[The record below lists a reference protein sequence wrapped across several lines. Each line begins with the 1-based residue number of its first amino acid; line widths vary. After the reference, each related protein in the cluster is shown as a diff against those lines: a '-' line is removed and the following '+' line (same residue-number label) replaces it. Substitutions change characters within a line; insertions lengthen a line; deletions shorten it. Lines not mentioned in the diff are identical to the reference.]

1 MMKWTTKGVQVLRG
15 IGLQI
20 VAPAPKTEALNALD
34 AGKEYVITVEPVSKH
49 KKRSLNAN
57 AFCWVLCQAIAERLS
72 RDGQYVSK
80 EEIYRGC
87 IQDSQ
92 QMQHLL
98 IQSKAAPAFRRS
110 WERNGIGFQ
119 VVEIGQSKDHAGYE
133 WIGLYAGSSTYSV
146 AEMSR
151 LLDCLV
157 DEARQVGAETEP
169 PDYVQALLD
178 DWGKQDEKKCAALDG
193 SQESRRRA

>member
-1 MMKWTTKGVQVLRG
+1 MKWTTKGVQVLRG

-34 AGKEYVITVEPVSKH
+34 AGKEYVIEIKPVSKI
-49 KKRSLNAN
+49 KRRSLNAN
-57 AFCWVLCQAIAERLS
+57 AYCWVLCQAIAERLS
-72 RDGQYVSK
+72 RDGQYISK
-80 EEIYRGC
+80 EEVYQTC
-87 IQDSQ
+87 IKNSQ

-119 VVEIGQSKDHAGYE
+119 VVEIGPSKDHAGYE

-151 LLDCLV
+151 LLACLV

>member
-1 MMKWTTKGVQVLRG
+1 MKWTTKGVQVLRG

-20 VAPAPKTEALNALD
+20 VAPAPKTEALNDLD

-57 AFCWVLCQAIAERLS
+57 AYCWVLCQAIAERLS
-72 RDGQYVSK
+72 RDGQYISK
-80 EEIYRGC
+80 EEIYREG

-98 IQSKAAPAFRRS
+98 IQSKAAPSFRRS

-119 VVEIGQSKDHAGYE
+119 VVEIGPSKDQVGYE

-151 LLDCLV
+151 LLDFLV

>member
-1 MMKWTTKGVQVLRG
+1 MKWTTKGVQVLRG

-57 AFCWVLCQAIAERLS
+57 AYCWVLCQAIAERLS
-72 RDGQYVSK
+72 RDGQYISK
-80 EEIYRGC
+80 EEVYQTC
-87 IQDSQ
+87 IKNSQ